1 MSSPLNREI
10 ICIVDDDE
18 VYQFT
23 ASRSIKSSSVVK
35 QVLIFGDG
43 EKAYDYLTENLNNRE
58 QLPDVIFLD
67 INMPYMDG
75 WEFIDHFAKLKP
87 NLAKPITVYMV
98 SSSVVPD
105 DVDRAKAISEI
116 TDYLIKPIDKDTF
129 LKIIEGR
136 A

>member
-129 LKIIEGR
+129 LKIIEG
-136 A
+136 